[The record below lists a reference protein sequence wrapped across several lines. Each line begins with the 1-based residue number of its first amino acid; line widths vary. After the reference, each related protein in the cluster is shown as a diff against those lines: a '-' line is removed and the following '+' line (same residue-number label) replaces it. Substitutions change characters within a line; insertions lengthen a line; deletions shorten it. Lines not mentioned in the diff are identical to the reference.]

1 MYICEALELFEI
13 DDISN
18 LTIDKLKKK
27 YHKFALKYHPDKND
41 NTPIANTKFQKINEA
56 YATLKNEIMGED
68 DRFNNENM
76 YCDYS
81 HILHL
86 FINEVLNA
94 KHCVKISDI
103 VKIVINGCKNIIT
116 TQLFENLDKET
127 LANAYIF
134 LSRHKNIL
142 HVTQET
148 LDAIRAIVIE
158 RCSEDQVFILNPSID
173 DLFEDNVYKLCID
186 DEIYF
191 VPLWHNELYFDSNN
205 HDVIVKCVPEL
216 PKNVYIDDDNNVN
229 VALDV
234 SFSYSLLVDKY
245 IDFYIG
251 RRKFTIDV
259 CDLKFKTKQTIVMK
273 GTGIS
278 KINLMDTEFKYIYDT
293 ENKSDVY
300 VKINFIGAV

>member
-1 MYICEALELFEI
+1 MNICEALEIFEI

-18 LTIDKLKKK
+18 LNIDRLKKK

-41 NTPIANTKFQKINEA
+41 NTATANAKFQKINEA
-56 YATLKNEIMGED
+56 YATLKNEIMGD
-68 DRFNNENM
+68 DEHFNAENM

-81 HILHL
+81 HILNL
-86 FINEVLNA
+86 FIHEVLNA
-94 KHCVKISDI
+94 KYCVKISDI

-116 TQLFENLDKET
+116 AQLFENLDKDT
-127 LANAYIF
+127 LVDLYSF
-134 LSRHKNIL
+134 LSKHKNIL
-142 HVTQET
+142 HVSQNT
-148 LDAIRAIVIE
+148 LDIIKDLVIE
-158 RCSEDQVFILNPSID
+158 KCSGDQVYILNPSVD
-173 DLFEDNVYKLCID
+173 DLFEDNIYKLCIN

-191 VPLWHNELYFDSNN
+191 VPLWHNELYFDSNKN
-205 HDVIVKCVPEL
+205 DVIVKCIPEL

-234 SFSYSLLVDKY
+234 IFSYSLIADKY
-245 IDFYIG
+245 ITFYVG

-259 CDLKFKTKQTIVMK
+259 CDLKFKTKQTVIMK

-300 VKINFIGAV
+300 VKINFIDIS